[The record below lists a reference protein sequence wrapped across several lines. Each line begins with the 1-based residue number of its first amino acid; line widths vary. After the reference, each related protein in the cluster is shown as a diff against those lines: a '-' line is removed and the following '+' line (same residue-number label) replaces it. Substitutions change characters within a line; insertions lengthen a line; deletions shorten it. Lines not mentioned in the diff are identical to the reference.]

1 MKRLYS
7 ILIFTGLIF
16 FNIYAQKPLSTHEQK
31 VVIKTTQGDIVIK
44 LYNETPLHRDNFIK
58 LVKSKFYNRTLF
70 HRVIADFMIQAGDPD
85 SKKAQPADT
94 LGNGDLGYTVPAEF
108 ENPLIYNKYGA
119 IAAARESDNINP
131 QKASSASQFYIV
143 VGKKFT
149 DSALN
154 ALENKRKQLVKEKIY
169 RQLIND
175 KQKEIVHFAQKNDTI
190 HLKALNDSV
199 VNVVSKELTNNPTLW
214 KFSDEQRQ
222 TYKTLGGT
230 PHLDGNY
237 TVFGEV
243 IKGMNIVEKISK
255 EKTNSLD
262 RPLKDIRILSMKLVK

>member
-16 FNIYAQKPLSTHEQK
+16 FNIYAQKPLSAHEQK